1 MRADLKP
8 YETKMKKTLDVLSKD
23 LAAIRAGRANP
34 HVLDKITID
43 YYGTATPLNQVAA
56 IASPDPRSLSIQPWD
71 AKTLKPIEK
80 AIQTSDLG
88 INPQNDGKQIRL
100 TFPPLTEDRRKELIK
115 QVAKIGEESKVALRN
130 IRRDAI
136 DKCKTATKKSEMTE
150 DEQKDAEKKMQEM
163 TDKYVKE
170 IDGLRTNKPNK
181 VGWRVCPRSFRVSL

>member
-1 MRADLKP
+1 MKADLKP

-34 HVLDKITID
+34 HVLDKIAIA
-43 YYGTATPLNQVAA
+43 YYGTQTPLNQVAA

-71 AKTLKPIEK
+71 AKTLKLIEK

-100 TFPPLTEDRRKELIK
+100 TFPPLTEDRRKELVK
-115 QVAKIGEESKVALRN
+115 QVSKIGEDSKVALRN

-136 DKCKTATKKSEMTE
+136 DKCKAAAKKSEMTE

-170 IDGLRTNKPNK
+170 IDGMTSKKSKELSE
-181 VGWRVCPRSFRVSL
+181 V

>member
-1 MRADLKP
+1 MKADLKP

-34 HVLDKITID
+34 HVLDKVRVD
-43 YYGTATPLNQVAA
+43 YYGTPTPLNQVAA

-71 AKTLKPIEK
+71 AKTLKLIEK

-115 QVAKIGEESKVALRN
+115 QVSKIGEESKVALRN

-136 DKCKTATKKSEMTE
+136 DKCKAAAKKSEMTE

-170 IDGLRTNKPNK
+170 IDGMTSKKSKELSE
-181 VGWRVCPRSFRVSL
+181 V

>member
-8 YETKMKKTLDVLSKD
+8 YEVKMKKTLDVLSKD

-56 IASPDPRSLSIQPWD
+56 VASPDPRSLSIQPWD
-71 AKTLKPIEK
+71 AKTLKAIEK
-80 AIQTSDLG
+80 AIQVSDLG

-115 QVAKIGEESKVALRN
+115 QVSKIGEESKVALRN

-136 DKCKTATKKSEMTE
+136 DKCKAATKKSEMTE

-163 TDKYVKE
+163 TDTYVKE
-170 IDGLRTNKPNK
+170 IDGMTAKKSKELAE
-181 VGWRVCPRSFRVSL
+181 V

>member
-100 TFPPLTEDRRKELIK
+100 TFPPLTEDRRKELVK

-136 DKCKTATKKSEMTE
+136 DKGKTATKKSEMTE

-170 IDGLRTNKPNK
+170 IDGMTAKKSKELSE
-181 VGWRVCPRSFRVSL
+181 V

>member
-1 MRADLKP
+1 MKADLKP

-43 YYGTATPLNQVAA
+43 YYGVPTPLNQVAA

-71 AKTLKPIEK
+71 AKTLKQIEK
-80 AIQTSDLG
+80 AIQASDVG

-115 QVAKIGEESKVALRN
+115 QVSKTGEESKVALRN

-170 IDGLRTNKPNK
+170 IDGMTAKKSKELSE
-181 VGWRVCPRSFRVSL
+181 V

>member
-8 YETKMKKTLDVLSKD
+8 YEVKMKKTLDVLSKD

-56 IASPDPRSLSIQPWD
+56 VASPDPRSLSIQPWD
-71 AKTLKPIEK
+71 AKTLKVIEK
-80 AIQTSDLG
+80 AIQVSDLG

-115 QVAKIGEESKVALRN
+115 QVSKIGEESKVALRN

-136 DKCKTATKKSEMTE
+136 DKCKAATKKSEMTE

-170 IDGLRTNKPNK
+170 IDGMTAKKSKELAE
-181 VGWRVCPRSFRVSL
+181 V

>member
-1 MRADLKP
+1 MKADLKP
-8 YETKMKKTLDVLSKD
+8 YEVKMKKTLDVLSKD

-43 YYGTATPLNQVAA
+43 YYGTQTPLNQVAA

-100 TFPPLTEDRRKELIK
+100 TFPPLTEDRRKELVK
-115 QVAKIGEESKVALRN
+115 QVSKIGEESKVALRN

-170 IDGLRTNKPNK
+170 IDGMTAKKSKELSE
-181 VGWRVCPRSFRVSL
+181 V

>member
-1 MRADLKP
+1 MQEHLNM
-8 YETKMKKTLDVLSKD
+8 YEDKMNKSLEVLLGD
-23 LAAIRAGRANP
+23 FATVRAGRANP

-43 YYGTATPLNQVAA
+43 YYGTQTPLNQVAA

-71 AKTLKPIEK
+71 AKTLKLIEK

-100 TFPPLTEDRRKELIK
+100 TFPPLTEDRRKELVK
-115 QVAKIGEESKVALRN
+115 QVSKIGEDSKVALRN

-136 DKCKTATKKSEMTE
+136 DKCKAAAKKSEMTE

-170 IDGLRTNKPNK
+170 IDGMTSKKSKELSE
-181 VGWRVCPRSFRVSL
+181 V

>member
-8 YETKMKKTLDVLSKD
+8 YEVKMKKTLDVLSKD

-56 IASPDPRSLSIQPWD
+56 VASPDPRSLSIQPWD
-71 AKTLKPIEK
+71 AKTLKAIEK
-80 AIQTSDLG
+80 AIQVSDLG

-115 QVAKIGEESKVALRN
+115 QVSKIGEESKVALRN

-136 DKCKTATKKSEMTE
+136 DKCKAATKKSEMTE
-150 DEQKDAEKKMQEM
+150 DEQKDPGPARTAPK
-163 TDKYVKE
+163 
-170 IDGLRTNKPNK
+170 GLVPLE
-181 VGWRVCPRSFRVSL
+181 SLSSPAGGTGKLGLLL

>member
-1 MRADLKP
+1 MKADLKP

-43 YYGTATPLNQVAA
+43 YYGTQTPLNQVAA

-71 AKTLKPIEK
+71 AKTLKLIEK

-100 TFPPLTEDRRKELIK
+100 TFPPLTEDRRKELVK
-115 QVAKIGEESKVALRN
+115 QVSKIGEDSKVALRN

-136 DKCKTATKKSEMTE
+136 DKCKAAAKKSEMTE

-163 TDKYVKE
+163 TNKYVKE
-170 IDGLRTNKPNK
+170 IDGMTSKKSKELSE
-181 VGWRVCPRSFRVSL
+181 V

>member
-1 MRADLKP
+1 M
-8 YETKMKKTLDVLSKD
+8 
-23 LAAIRAGRANP
+23 
-34 HVLDKITID
+34 LDKITID

-56 IASPDPRSLSIQPWD
+56 VASPDPRSLSIQPWD
-71 AKTLKPIEK
+71 AKTLKAIEK
-80 AIQTSDLG
+80 AIQVSDLG

-115 QVAKIGEESKVALRN
+115 QVSKIGEESKVALRN

-136 DKCKTATKKSEMTE
+136 DKCKAATKKSEMTE

-170 IDGLRTNKPNK
+170 IDGMTAKKSKELAE
-181 VGWRVCPRSFRVSL
+181 V

>member
-1 MRADLKP
+1 MKADLKP
-8 YETKMKKTLDVLSKD
+8 YETKMKKTLDVLAKD

-43 YYGTATPLNQVAA
+43 YYGAPTPLNQVAA

-80 AIQTSDLG
+80 AIQASDVG

-100 TFPPLTEDRRKELIK
+100 TFPPLTEDRRKELVK
-115 QVAKIGEESKVALRN
+115 QVSKIGEESKVALRN

-170 IDGLRTNKPNK
+170 IDGMTAKKSKELSE
-181 VGWRVCPRSFRVSL
+181 V